1 MLLKQRRKNMKTID
15 FIYLILTALM
25 FILSFM
31 MAVTGQG
38 ATATILMAV
47 VGVILGARTI
57 LNI

>member
-1 MLLKQRRKNMKTID
+1 MKVMD

-38 ATATILMAV
+38 ATATALLAV
-47 VGVILGARTI
+47 GGVGLGARTI
-57 LNI
+57 LDL

>member
-1 MLLKQRRKNMKTID
+1 MKTID

-38 ATATILMAV
+38 ATATVLMAV
-47 VGVILGARTI
+47 VGVVLGARTI

>member
-1 MLLKQRRKNMKTID
+1 MKTID

-38 ATATILMAV
+38 ATATVLMAAGG
-47 VGVILGARTI
+47 GVLGGRTI